1 MALPKAKEIVS
12 SNPVVVFRFVFVYQT
27 VSFFDLMISYT
38 FMDVDFAVCNHSKTY
53 CPFCVNVKQLLT
65 QLGANFKAI
74 ELDTESERFLFSLLF
89 LNLSSKRQREFLILT
104 AIDYG
109 IKSNP
114 LCRRIGFIIA
124 LHIFPSNTLS

>member
-12 SNPVVVFRFVFVYQT
+12 SNPVVVFRFVFVYQA

-74 ELDTESERFLFSLLF
+74 ELDTESEIFIFSF
-89 LNLSSKRQREFLILT
+89 VFESFVEAAARIFN
-104 AIDYG
+104 
-109 IKSNP
+109 SN
-114 LCRRIGFIIA
+114 G
-124 LHIFPSNTLS
+124 N